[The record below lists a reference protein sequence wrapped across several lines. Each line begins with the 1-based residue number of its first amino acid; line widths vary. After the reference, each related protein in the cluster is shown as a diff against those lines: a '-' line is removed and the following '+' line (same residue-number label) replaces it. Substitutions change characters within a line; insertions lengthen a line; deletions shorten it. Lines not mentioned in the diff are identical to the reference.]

1 MTRNWMASTKYVND
15 YELKLFKD
23 VFLTDASICTTV
35 SDGDVYLELGA
46 GAKWYYDEDKPEEAL
61 AVSGA
66 MRYDGDYFDA
76 TLMLGGEEASS
87 AFSMPYPFGEEDD
100 NGDRS
105 IEIQSVEINYNGR
118 DQSMSGAVVMRW
130 NGFTLTANVDISST
144 SKGFELGV
152 QDAALLDFLELFGS
166 ISLPDGIEDIFTQST
181 INGRLGWNS
190 ETGFEGEVT
199 FTYEEKSLS
208 FWFMYDS
215 PNYSFLIKLPD
226 SKTLG
231 GHSGTVTSVAKDDGK
246 NSYMIGY
253 SKGKL
258 PSMKGPK
265 ELAGQLFEDGLEIP
279 DGFSVQVYVDT
290 RPPTDGEDDNRVGIV
305 KFIHDEL
312 KIHEITLSLA
322 LQGDAV
328 ELKISL
334 GVDWE
339 LWEFE
344 IYQIDLSIEVESS
357 ASLNVV
363 LNVKAWCNLV
373 KPAISTHGAIMF
385 GFSKG
390 QFELGIGLGFE
401 GIIYDAF
408 GVDGLRL
415 KDVGFEGIIATL
427 PTFPYI
433 QPKGLY
439 LQGYVCIDD
448 DTCAGVMVYFSSSS
462 PSAYYVAAEGTNW
475 YLKDFIEWRMPKMKN
490 KNLLNQIGFKK
501 FELEIGASLEGA
513 LSGNTQFKRL
523 DGSAVRRFDGS
534 VLTLP
539 GPMFRI
545 DIEDFDFGIISGS
558 RFMVDLTLGK
568 NPKLRTEV
576 DLDEI
581 NLGLFSIRD
590 GQCRKRKGPR
600 MKLEAW
606 QGHFLLEAE
615 GSVSKWGN
623 CIGLTAKV
631 NKEKISGCIKIDLRV
646 RVKYPSCKCKW
657 KGWKLKCSC
666 KTKYKLIG
674 LYESL
679 CASVGISSG
688 GRRALSTDDDW
699 VPDTS
704 DMGAELWELRD
715 EILRKNGHRIKVI
728 HDTLTEYNGVYAD
741 ETGEMYMGFPVYR
754 RLDNPDHIIHR
765 FCVIQCEESEN
776 QPWVLT
782 NTGEARSDIAP
793 ISYAYPTSM
802 ANANI
807 DNDKPWRVSW
817 DSLTVRWM
825 SNFGSTEIAFRDQ
838 GVFKYQGEMRNGA
851 PLYRDI
857 NDPSMILFEG
867 DNTGDGL
874 DDVSNRW
881 IVAKQTEDSE
891 GEEILE
897 PQARSDYIL
906 NENDGPWETNW
917 PQDENDFRHS
927 LHSHVWSGHD
937 LSEVPNNQW
946 KAAVH
951 IEDGVNVD
959 FAFDGQAWD
968 QTDRFDSDGSR
979 IEPGYYRYP
988 IQAIKISMNGVDRY
1002 FKLYLG
1008 ENDYRWPGYAG
1019 YTLKDL
1025 LTTEVAQNAHD
1036 GVFYEHLLEE
1046 SNDLWGLFET
1056 NDRNLSDSYYPT
1068 SAPTNHNPD
1077 QERYCVN
1084 DGTAPALDVNVDSEF
1099 ENIFGRIL
1107 IRRGI
1112 NDGKRGSCASYEGVG
1127 LAGVAAGFHNAEGNH
1142 IHKAAT
1148 IYVLPLPPSCSSFCP
1163 NGEHFKQDFNGN
1175 WICKSDDEQKIYC
1188 GCFTFLQDGACK
1200 ECPINTWTGDAH
1212 HRLEQCIPERCVNE
1226 CEADEHI
1233 ALVRK
1238 SAACEIPPQQNQS
1251 LVALDDQC
1259 FNRTEFTMELEC
1271 VANSG
1276 EVICDCESY
1285 LEDGEC
1291 LQCPVGK
1298 WVGQSAHRLDDTYC
1312 LPKRLGEVPEEI
1324 PRYSFHKGFVAEDR
1338 PNILEILEQTTHEGF
1353 LDSSYVEN
1361 QIGLTGSYATN
1372 LFGLS
1377 PMDDSIYKEKAD
1389 LLLIGYQYGIANDL
1403 FVRKVSTNTVL
1414 YLSYYTKDKEVGYL
1428 ARQVDILVE
1437 RCIRHPLHCF
1447 VMNLVHHEMLASLKQ
1462 LEEMKKIID
1471 KEVSEGRDLPSL
1483 FGLLSNHNVSVE
1495 DLAAFHEANAELVV
1509 HRAQMHVKNDIEP
1522 VITELVNNLTTA
1534 DDPRV
1539 MVSKLEIPSSSFMD
1553 SQRTQYYPIHG
1564 VLNFLGQN
1572 YTIDSQRKV
1581 GTNND
1586 EFLASTEAMLGD
1598 IRRDI
1603 AVTFIARRISD
1614 KKKASRW
1621 GTKSLV
1627 RHLTRE
1633 VYQGYE
1639 PALFNSYA
1647 DEYLFDL
1654 SESEM
1659 AYDRESIYACTKPPR
1674 INAHRYKSMWEV
1686 WNYKEQE
1693 YVEVA
1698 RGNAN
1703 WEVEQQAHAGDIFL
1717 NDGKRQFLENINTV
1731 P

>member
-363 LNVKAWCNLV
+363 LSVKAWCNLV
-373 KPAISTHGAIMF
+373 KPAISTYGNIMF

-390 QFELGIGLGFE
+390 QFELGIGLGFD

-408 GVDGLRL
+408 GVDGLML

-427 PTFPYI
+427 PTFPFI

-448 DTCAGVMVYFSSSS
+448 DTCAGVMVFFSSSS

-600 MKLEAW
+600 RKLEAW

-615 GSVSKWGN
+615 GSVYKWGN

-666 KTKYKLIG
+666 KTKYKLVG

-728 HDTLTEYNGVYAD
+728 HDTFTEYNGVYAD
-741 ETGEMYMGFPVYR
+741 ETGEMYMGFPIYR

-765 FCVIQCEESEN
+765 FCVDTCENSEN

-782 NTGEARSDIAP
+782 NVGEARSDIIP
-793 ISYAYPTSM
+793 ISYAYPTNM
-802 ANANI
+802 ANENI
-807 DNDKPWRVSW
+807 DNDKPWRVFW

-825 SNFGSTEIAFRDQ
+825 SNFGSTEIAFRDR

-851 PLYRDI
+851 PLYREI
-857 NDPSMILFEG
+857 SDPSLILFEG

-874 DDVSNRW
+874 DDMSNRW
-881 IVAKQTEDSE
+881 IVAKQTEDAN
-891 GEEILE
+891 GEEVLE
-897 PQARSDYIL
+897 PEIRSDYML

-917 PQDENDFRHS
+917 ASNENDFRHS
-927 LHSHVWSGHD
+927 LHSPIWAGTD
-937 LSEVPNNQW
+937 LSEVPYNQW
-946 KAAVH
+946 KAAIH
-951 IEDGVNVD
+951 IEDGSNVD
-959 FAFDGQAWD
+959 FAYDGQAWD

-988 IQAIKISMNGVDRY
+988 VQAIKISMNGVDRY
-1002 FKLYLG
+1002 FKLYLSDD
-1008 ENDYRWPGYAG
+1008 EWRWPGFAG

-1025 LTTEVAQNAHD
+1025 LTTKVAQNTFD
-1036 GVFYEHLLEE
+1036 GVFYEHNEDTTD
-1046 SNDLWGLFET
+1046 DLWDLFQTMNET
-1056 NDRNLSDSYYPT
+1056 NSTMPTPAPT
-1068 SAPTNHNPD
+1068 SIGVPTFG
-1077 QERYCVN
+1077 EYCVN
-1084 DGTAPALDVNVDSEF
+1084 GGNLAALDVNVNEP
-1099 ENIFGRIL
+1099 ENNIFGRIA
-1107 IRRGI
+1107 IRRG
-1112 NDGKRGSCASYEGVG
+1112 DCLSYEGIG
-1127 LAGVAAGFHNAEGNH
+1127 LGQNVSAGYIDSEGFGTNNLS
-1142 IHKAAT
+1142 AT
-1148 IYVLPLPPSCSSFCP
+1148 VYVLPLAPACSTFCP
-1163 NGEHFKQDFNGN
+1163 TGHLVENSLGHWFCEDDVPGE
-1175 WICKSDDEQKIYC
+1175 IYC
-1188 GCFTFLQDGACK
+1188 DCDTFLDGDVCS
-1200 ECPINTWTGDAH
+1200 ECPVIMWVGDSH
-1212 HRLEQCIPERCVNE
+1212 HRLTYCSPERCAEECDDGEHLELVNVTTACLDHEDSTIATNEDAE
-1226 CEADEHI
+1226 CF
-1233 ALVRK
+1233 
-1238 SAACEIPPQQNQS
+1238 QNTDYVEE
-1251 LVALDDQC
+1251 LQC
-1259 FNRTEFTMELEC
+1259 VEDVFGQ
-1271 VANSG
+1271 A
-1276 EVICDCESY
+1276 ICDCEHY
-1285 LEDGEC
+1285 LPEQGTCEPC
-1291 LQCPVGK
+1291 AVGTWVGK
-1298 WVGQSAHRLDDTYC
+1298 SAHTLDETYC
-1312 LPKRLGEVPEEI
+1312 VSMRLGEVPE
-1324 PRYSFHKGFVAEDR
+1324 RTTYSMAKGYVAEDR
-1338 PNILEILEQTTHEGF
+1338 PNILEIIEETTHIEL
-1353 LDSSYVEN
+1353 LDETYISDEITIDGARASE
-1361 QIGLTGSYATN
+1361 
-1372 LFGLS
+1372 LFGDFL
-1377 PMDDSIYKEKAD
+1377 
-1389 LLLIGYQYGIANDL
+1389 
-1403 FVRKVSTNTVL
+1403 
-1414 YLSYYTKDKEVGYL
+1414 
-1428 ARQVDILVE
+1428 
-1437 RCIRHPLHCF
+1437 
-1447 VMNLVHHEMLASLKQ
+1447 
-1462 LEEMKKIID
+1462 
-1471 KEVSEGRDLPSL
+1471 EVS
-1483 FGLLSNHNVSVE
+1483 
-1495 DLAAFHEANAELVV
+1495 
-1509 HRAQMHVKNDIEP
+1509 
-1522 VITELVNNLTTA
+1522 VNPTW
-1534 DDPRV
+1534 
-1539 MVSKLEIPSSSFMD
+1539 D
-1553 SQRTQYYPIHG
+1553 S
-1564 VLNFLGQN
+1564 
-1572 YTIDSQRKV
+1572 
-1581 GTNND
+1581 
-1586 EFLASTEAMLGD
+1586 E
-1598 IRRDI
+1598 
-1603 AVTFIARRISD
+1603 
-1614 KKKASRW
+1614 
-1621 GTKSLV
+1621 
-1627 RHLTRE
+1627 
-1633 VYQGYE
+1633 
-1639 PALFNSYA
+1639 
-1647 DEYLFDL
+1647 
-1654 SESEM
+1654 
-1659 AYDRESIYACTKPPR
+1659 
-1674 INAHRYKSMWEV
+1674 
-1686 WNYKEQE
+1686 
-1693 YVEVA
+1693 
-1698 RGNAN
+1698 
-1703 WEVEQQAHAGDIFL
+1703 
-1717 NDGKRQFLENINTV
+1717 
-1731 P
+1731 